1 MLLSPSHEGTVWAT
15 YHGFAHGIT
24 PGVVSR
30 GAAVV
35 AWPAHG
41 GTGPAMV
48 ARPGHGDT
56 GPSHGGMPAMAA
68 RARAM
73 VAWPARGGMAVRAIN
88 SKKGQ
93 KNRS

>member
-56 GPSHGGMPAMAA
+56 GPSHGGMPALAA
-68 RARAM
+68 RRRPYGGMAGLVVARVRAM
-73 VAWPARGGMAVRAIN
+73 VARPGSW
-88 SKKGQ
+88 
-93 KNRS
+93 